1 MKRHISNPVRILAR
15 PLIAFIFIL
24 QLAACSKAPQLAAS
38 PDSQAQ
44 AVTITFAG
52 SESDQSLYQPLIDEF
67 HKVNTTINV
76 QFVVLPA
83 SSTGSATATSDYYRA
98 QASAA
103 DTAIVGGSGA
113 EKGDY
118 FLDLGPQI
126 EADAAFQPDDFWPG
140 ALGACQDGEGHTLGA
155 PVTVILTGIYYD
167 EQAFADAGLETPK
180 PGWTWDDFRQDA
192 TILAKQTGNA
202 VRYGYA
208 DQPYAAF
215 NSILAPFLN
224 ANLAENKGELDLQGL
239 ALTAGWYLDLAR
251 AKILY
256 PLTGTDLN
264 PQAQNAW
271 KALFADAE
279 YRPAMWAGNLAGPAL
294 GNDATGAF
302 ALSQFGFAPF
312 PVAGEDPNFKTTPL
326 QANCAVVSKG
336 SAHPA
341 AAWAWV
347 DFLTHH
353 WAIQNKSQSNELVQM
368 PARPSVAEAEG
379 FWTNLPEKAQ
389 AAVRFG
395 LEHGSYLNLYY
406 PIESAIAGVFE
417 QAARNQADLTTLL
430 EEEKSSLAVSAL
442 PTPKGTPLATASLA
456 VATPVTTPTASEN
469 AAQIR
474 FYLDALPGEMDAL
487 NPLVEQ
493 FNRVHPD
500 IVVQVS
506 TRYKADQNE
515 GLFQSLAGQFDCF
528 VSQNDPANALGQVL
542 NLNPFMENEDAS
554 FRQDYDPSW
563 LQASQNQG
571 QLLDLP
577 LVAQPVVIAYNAD
590 LLARQGLQP
599 PSPEWTFDD
608 FLNLIQA
615 VTSTTEGDQTYGLLP
630 DSQLVRPVDLLLAGR
645 GANWLD
651 TSGEFPVVTLDSPE
665 MASTLTWLAG
675 LFHSGELFQSSPG
688 QDWWPSITAAVTSG
702 QVAFWTALAGEPD
715 GGYYSN
721 AEKLPFK
728 VGIAP
733 LPVMPAGAGSFQESF
748 DKGMYISSKA
758 KAPQAC
764 WTWMKFLSEQPAVFQ
779 GVPARQ
785 TVATSPQWEAGVG
798 PEVATIYRAAA
809 AHVTRSG
816 NFSISLNERYLQL
829 PLGTWEGQAK
839 SGAMQGNDPAPLLVD
854 AQRKADAYLACM
866 QGVDLST
873 IAKTDLQAKVMACAK
888 QVDPDY

>member
-1 MKRHISNPVRILAR
+1 MKPRIPKPVRILVCT
-15 PLIAFIFIL
+15 LVVFIFVF
-24 QLAACSKAPQLAAS
+24 QQTACSKAPQSTAS
-38 PDSQAQ
+38 PNPQAE
-44 AVTITFAG
+44 AVTITFSG
-52 SESDQSLYQPLIDEF
+52 NEFDQSLYQPLIAEF
-67 HKVNTTINV
+67 HKENPSISV
-76 QFVVLPA
+76 QFVVLPK
-83 SSTGSATATSDYYRA
+83 SSTGYATTSEYYRA

-103 DTAIVGGSGA
+103 DTAIIGGSGA
-113 EKGDY
+113 EMGAY

-126 EADAAFQPDDFWPG
+126 EADAAFQPGDFWPG
-140 ALGACQDGEGHTLGA
+140 ALAACQDGDGHTLGA
-155 PVTVILTGIYYD
+155 PVTIILTGIYYD
-167 EQAFADAGLETPK
+167 EQAFAASGLETPK

-192 TILAKQTGNA
+192 TTLAKQTGDA
-202 VRYGYA
+202 ARYGYA

-215 NSILAPFLN
+215 NSILVPFLN
-224 ANLAENKGELDLQGL
+224 ANLAENKGEIDPQGL
-239 ALTAGWYLDLAR
+239 ALAAGWYLDMAR
-251 AKILY
+251 ARVLY
-256 PLTGTDLN
+256 PLTGTDLD
-264 PQAQNAW
+264 PQARDAW
-271 KALFADAE
+271 TVLFNSE
-279 YRPAMWAGNLAGPAL
+279 ENRPTMWAGNLASPAL

-312 PVAGEDPNFKTTPL
+312 PVAGEDPNSKSTPL
-326 QANCAVVSKG
+326 LANCVVVSKG

-341 AAWAWV
+341 AGWTWV
-347 DFLTHH
+347 NFLTHH
-353 WAIQNKSQSNELVQM
+353 WMIQNKSQLNELVQM
-368 PARPSVAEAEG
+368 PARPSVADAEG
-379 FWTNLPEKAQ
+379 LWTSLPEKAK
-389 AAVRFG
+389 ATVRFG

-493 FNRVHPD
+493 FNRVHPN

-528 VSQNDPANALGQVL
+528 VSQNDPANALSQVL

-554 FRQDYDPSW
+554 FQQDYDPSW

-577 LVAQPVVIAYNAD
+577 LVTQPVVIAYNAD
-590 LLARQGLQP
+590 LLARRGLQP
-599 PSPEWTFDD
+599 PSLEWTFDD

-615 VTSTTEGDQTYGLLP
+615 ATSTTEGDQTYGLLP

-651 TSGEFPVVTLDSPE
+651 TSGEFPVVTLNTPE
-665 MASTLTWLAG
+665 MASTLTWLAD
-675 LFHSGELFQSSPG
+675 LYHSGVLFQSSPG
-688 QDWWPSITAAVTSG
+688 QDWWPSITGAVTSG

-728 VGIAP
+728 VGIAA
-733 LPVMPAGAGSFQESF
+733 LPVIPAGAGSFQESF
-748 DKGMYISSKA
+748 DKGMYISSQA

-779 GVPARQ
+779 GVLARHS
-785 TVATSPQWEAGVG
+785 VAASPQWETTVG
-798 PEVATIYRAAA
+798 PEAAAIYRAAA

-866 QGVDLST
+866 QGVNLAT

-888 QVDPDY
+888 QVRS